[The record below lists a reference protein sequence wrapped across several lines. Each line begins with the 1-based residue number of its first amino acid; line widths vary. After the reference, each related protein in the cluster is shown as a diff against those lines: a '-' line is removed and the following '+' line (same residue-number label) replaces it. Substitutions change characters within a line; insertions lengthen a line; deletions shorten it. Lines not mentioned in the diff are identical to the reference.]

1 MGYSLKKLTLDKF
14 PSGLYKIGYQKMQFH
29 KAIKLGFVTLR
40 FPQPVDIGDQHW
52 LQATD
57 DHIKLCVKVQ
67 VKGDFFVK

>member
-1 MGYSLKKLTLDKF
+1 
-14 PSGLYKIGYQKMQFH
+14 MQFH
-29 KAIKLGFVTLR
+29 KAKKLGFVTLK

-57 DHIKLCVKVQ
+57 DHIKLWVKVQ

>member
-1 MGYSLKKLTLDKF
+1 MKS
-14 PSGLYKIGYQKMQFH
+14 YKI
-29 KAIKLGFVTLR
+29 IKLDFVILR

-57 DHIKLCVKVQ
+57 DHIKLWAKVQ